1 LGSSELASRSP
12 RAIAGGYGPDK
23 LVVVDGRLISSSKPE
38 DLPALLTAMIE
49 VVAHAPAPA

>member
-23 LVVVDGRLISSSKPE
+23 LVVVDGHLVSSRKPD
-38 DLPALLTAMIE
+38 DLPAMIE